1 MSRSTTPTTFAQ
13 LLTTFVAYAATGF
26 AALALA
32 IPPSFASPLYP
43 SAGIALACLLA
54 WGNRT
59 ALALGLGAF
68 AINFWLSYQRGA
80 GGSIAYVLPLV
91 IAAGAT
97 LQAWCGAALVRR
109 HVTAPLRL
117 EAPADIARFMLLGG
131 PLACLVSSTVAT
143 LALWLTG
150 TLRDDQLALT
160 WWTWWGG
167 DTLGTLIGAPIAL
180 TLVGRPREDWAPRRT
195 TVGLPLAVVTALL
208 ALAILQVSRWDTQR
222 LEADFLRDAS
232 NITNTVTLRMQAH
245 LDALDA
251 AHGLYFASE
260 HITRDE
266 FSRFAAPWL
275 KKLPSMQAI
284 GFHQHVLREELPA
297 YEASVRAEGY
307 PSYRVFDRPNSTP
320 PRGREMFAMRYIE
333 PARGNVDALGVNVLS
348 IPAAQVAIEA
358 TRRLDRPVA
367 TAAFRLTQ
375 DPTSDQAGVVL
386 YRAVYRGSPT
396 TPEARQAATLGLVFV
411 TLRMDD
417 ALRSLMQGAS
427 AYLSVCLLDEDPA
440 APRRRL
446 AGPPGCERPSTGS
459 GGLRQEARLP
469 FAERQWTVR
478 VTARPGV
485 QADPG
490 VWNAWLFSIVGL
502 FATSMLGALLLTM
515 TGHTRRVEG
524 AVRDR
529 TAELETEMRERQVT
543 EAALRESEQ
552 RFRSIFNTVPIG
564 VVYTDLQGR
573 VRQPNPAYCRLTGYS
588 HEELVQMSVRQYS
601 HADDHPA
608 DEEFFGRLVRGEI
621 PMYRRHKRYVT
632 KDGRTV
638 WVNESV
644 ALLRDANGTPHRTV
658 GVVEDIT
665 EHLRLREA
673 EQAREAAEASNRAKS
688 DFLSR
693 MSHELRTPLNA
704 MLGFAQ
710 LMNMDE
716 RTPLSQRQQQWV
728 SQIQRAGWHLLE
740 MINDVLDLSRIE
752 SGTVKLLIEPLDVA
766 EIARA
771 SVALVEAEA
780 GKRGLQIEVAPPSP
794 PGALL
799 AVNGDATRVKQIL
812 TNLLS
817 NAVKY
822 NREGG
827 RVRLACRAASTGTVE
842 VEVSDTG
849 LGMSE
854 AQLADLF
861 QPFNRLGRER
871 SGQEGTGI
879 GLVIAKRLAE
889 LMGGALRARSVENEG
904 STFVLTLPR
913 IVDPDTMP
921 SGLDEIATTGDP
933 GYHRR
938 RVHYIEDN
946 ETNAEVMRGI
956 LQQRPQVELEISPT
970 GLDGLARVK
979 QRRPDL
985 VLLDMHLPD
994 IDGLELLRHLQADPL
1009 TASVP
1014 VVIVSADAL
1023 AGQIEDALKAG
1034 ARRYLTKPVSVG
1046 EVLTVVDE
1054 LLEQQDTMFG

>member
-1 MSRSTTPTTFAQ
+1 MTRSTTPTLLAQ
-13 LLTTFVAYAATGF
+13 LLITFVAYAATGF

-32 IPPSFASPLYP
+32 IPPSYASPLYP
-43 SAGIALACLLA
+43 SAGIGLAFLLA
-54 WGNRT
+54 WGNRM
-59 ALALGLGAF
+59 AVGVGLGAF
-68 AINFWLSYQRGA
+68 AINFWLSYDRSAA
-80 GGSIAYVLPLV
+80 GSSVWLLPTV
-91 IAAGAT
+91 IAAGAA
-97 LQAWCGAALVRR
+97 LQAWVGAALARR
-109 HVTAPLRL
+109 HVAWPLRL
-117 EAPADIARFMLLGG
+117 EAPADIARFLLLVG
-131 PLACLVSSTVAT
+131 PLACLVSSSIAVT
-143 LALWLTG
+143 ALWWSG
-150 TLRDDQLALT
+150 TLGVEHLALT
-160 WWTWWGG
+160 WGTWWGG
-167 DTLGTLIGAPIAL
+167 DTLGVLIGAPILL
-180 TLVGRPREDWAPRRT
+180 TLIGRPREDWAPRRT
-195 TVGLPLAVVTALL
+195 TVGLPLAAVTALL
-208 ALAILQVSRWDTQR
+208 AMAILQVSRWDSQR
-222 LEADFLRDAS
+222 LEANFQRDAG
-232 NITNTVTLRMQAH
+232 NITNTVTLRMQSH

-260 HITRDE
+260 DVTREE
-266 FSRFAAPWL
+266 FARFAQPWL
-275 KKLPSMQAI
+275 AKLPSMQAI
-284 GFHQHVLREELPA
+284 GFHQHVLREDLPA
-297 YEASVRAEGY
+297 FEARVRAEGRA
-307 PSYRVFDRPNSTP
+307 SYRVFDRPNSTP
-320 PRGREMFAMRYIE
+320 PTGSEVFAMRYIE
-333 PARGNVDALGVNVLS
+333 PARGNIDALGVNVLS
-348 IPAAQVAIEA
+348 IPAARVAIEA
-358 TRRLDRPVA
+358 TRRLDRSVA

-375 DPTSDQAGVVL
+375 DASTDQAGVVV
-386 YRAVYRGSPT
+386 YRAIYRGSPT
-396 TPEARQAATLGLVFV
+396 TPQQREAAAIGLVFV

-417 ALRSLMQGAS
+417 ALRSLMQGAP
-427 AYLSVCLLDEDPA
+427 AYLNVCLLDDDPA

-446 AGPPGCERPSTGS
+446 AGPPDCERATPGS
-459 GGLRQEARLP
+459 EALRKEARLP
-469 FAERQWTVR
+469 FAERQWTLR
-478 VTARPGV
+478 VTADPG
-485 QADPG
+485 AATDPG

-529 TAELETEMRERQVT
+529 TARLESEMRERQVT

-552 RFRSIFNTVPIG
+552 RFRSIFNSVPIG

-573 VRQPNPAYCRLTGYS
+573 VRQPNAAYCRLTGYS
-588 HEELVQMSVRQYS
+588 HEELVQMAVPQFT
-601 HADDHPA
+601 HPDDHVA
-608 DEEFFGRLVRGEI
+608 DTEFFGRLVRGEI
-621 PMYRRHKRYVT
+621 PMYKRHKRYVT

-638 WVNESV
+638 WVNVSV
-644 ALLRDANGTPHRTV
+644 ALLRDAEGTPHRTV

-752 SGTVKLLIEPLDVA
+752 AGTVKLLIEPLDVA
-766 EIARA
+766 EIVRA

-780 GKRGLQIEVAPPSP
+780 AKRGLRIEVAPASP

-827 RVRLACRAASTGTVE
+827 GLRLACRAVSDGSVE

-879 GLVIAKRLAE
+879 GLVISKRLAE
-889 LMGGALRARSVENEG
+889 LMGGTLRARSVEGEG

-913 IVDPDTMP
+913 ALDPDTLP
-921 SGLDEIATTGDP
+921 SGLDEIASTGDP

-938 RVHYIEDN
+938 RVCYIEDN

-994 IDGLELLRHLQADPL
+994 IDGLELLRHLQSDPQ

-1014 VVIVSADAL
+1014 VVVVSADAL
-1023 AGQIEDALKAG
+1023 AGQIEEALKAG
-1034 ARRYLTKPVSVG
+1034 ARRYLTKPVSVN
-1046 EVLTVVDE
+1046 ELLTVVDE
-1054 LLEQQDTMFG
+1054 VLEQQDTMFG

>member
-1 MSRSTTPTTFAQ
+1 MTRNTTPTLLAQ
-13 LLTTFVAYAATGF
+13 LLITFVAYAATGF

-32 IPPSFASPLYP
+32 IPPSYASPLYP
-43 SAGIALACLLA
+43 SAGIGLAFLLA
-54 WGNRT
+54 WGNRM
-59 ALALGLGAF
+59 AVGVGLGAF
-68 AINFWLSYQRGA
+68 AVNFWLSYDRSAA
-80 GGSIAYVLPLV
+80 GSAAWLLPAV

-97 LQAWCGAALVRR
+97 LQAWVGAALARR
-109 HVTAPLRL
+109 HVAWPLRL
-117 EAPADIARFMLLGG
+117 EAPADIARFLMLVG
-131 PLACLVSSTVAT
+131 PLACLVSSSIAVS
-143 LALWLTG
+143 ALWWSG
-150 TLRDDQLALT
+150 TLSVDHLLLT
-160 WWTWWGG
+160 WGTWWGG
-167 DTLGTLIGAPIAL
+167 DTLGVLIGAPIML
-180 TLVGRPREDWAPRRT
+180 TLIGRPREDWAPRRT
-195 TVGLPLAVVTALL
+195 TLGLPLAAVTALL
-208 ALAILQVSRWDTQR
+208 AMAILQVSRWDSQR
-222 LEADFLRDAS
+222 MEANFQRDAG
-232 NITNTVTLRMQAH
+232 NITNTVTLRMQSH

-260 HITRDE
+260 DVTRDE
-266 FSRFAAPWL
+266 FARFAAPWL
-275 KKLPSMQAI
+275 AKLPSMQAI
-284 GFHQHVLREELPA
+284 GFHQHVRREELPEF
-297 YEASVRAEGY
+297 EARARAEGRAG
-307 PSYRVFDRPNSTP
+307 YRVFDRPNSTP
-320 PRGREMFAMRYIE
+320 PTGSEVFAMRYIE
-333 PARGNVDALGVNVLS
+333 PARGNADALGVNVLS
-348 IPAAQVAIEA
+348 IPAARVAIEA
-358 TRRLDRPVA
+358 TRRLDRSVA

-375 DPTSDQAGVVL
+375 DASTDQAGVVV
-386 YRAVYRGSPT
+386 YRAVYRGSPA
-396 TPEARQAATLGLVFV
+396 TPEQRHAAAIGLVFV

-417 ALRSLMQGAS
+417 ALRSLMKGAPS
-427 AYLSVCLLDEDPA
+427 YLSVCLLDDDPA

-446 AGPPGCERPSTGS
+446 AGPPDCERATAGE
-459 GGLRQEARLP
+459 GALRKEARLP

-478 VTARPGV
+478 VTASPG
-485 QADPG
+485 AATDPG

-529 TAELETEMRERQVT
+529 TAQLESEMRERQVT

-552 RFRSIFNTVPIG
+552 RFRSIFNSVPIG

-573 VRQPNPAYCRLTGYS
+573 VRQPNAAYCRLTGYS
-588 HEELVQMSVRQYS
+588 HEELVQMAVSQFTHPDDHV
-601 HADDHPA
+601 ADD
-608 DEEFFGRLVRGEI
+608 EFFGRLVRGEI
-621 PMYRRHKRYVT
+621 PMYKRHKRYVT

-638 WVNESV
+638 WVNVSV

-716 RTPLSQRQQQWV
+716 RMPLSQRQQQWV

-766 EIARA
+766 EIVRA

-780 GKRGLQIEVAPPSP
+780 AKRGLRIEVAPPSP

-827 RVRLACRAASTGTVE
+827 RMRLACRAVSDGSVE

-854 AQLADLF
+854 AQLSDLF

-879 GLVIAKRLAE
+879 GLVISKRLAE
-889 LMGGALRARSVENEG
+889 LMGGTLRARSVENEG

-913 IVDPDTMP
+913 ALDPDTLP
-921 SGLDEIATTGDP
+921 SGLDEIASTGDP

-938 RVHYIEDN
+938 RVCYIEDN

-979 QRRPDL
+979 ERRPDL

-994 IDGLELLRHLQADPL
+994 IDGLELLRHLQSDPQ

-1014 VVIVSADAL
+1014 VVVVSADAL
-1023 AGQIEDALKAG
+1023 AVQIEEALKAG
-1034 ARRYLTKPVSVG
+1034 ARRYLTKPVSVN
-1046 EVLTVVDE
+1046 ELLTVVDE
-1054 LLEQQDTMFG
+1054 VLEQQDTMFG